1 MLLSVESQ
9 RDALWTALHS
19 SAAMTSSNNSSPL
32 SLASLKQA
40 AHLFPSANASDPI
53 TVHATPPIS
62 FPPFLRHPYV
72 TLRLTATC
80 RPDLAVL
87 RSSGRQCNGIDA
99 QHVAFA
105 LLDTFHGHVP
115 LRPHKFRVTLTASLS
130 EVAVDFA
137 AASART
143 RSVINQFLRQAMSPL
158 RSHLSLSNVRII
170 SLD

>member
-137 AASART
+137 AATART

-158 RSHLSLSNVRII
+158 RSHLSLSN
-170 SLD
+170 